1 MLIKKHFPTFYLEY
15 GCKIIAATIFMTL
28 PLCVRAIN
36 TDLKNDG
43 GKYLEYYNN
52 HFAFVNSMYII
63 LSSIVPIIT

>member
-1 MLIKKHFPTFYLEY
+1 
-15 GCKIIAATIFMTL
+15 MTL